1 MNNLSNSAL
10 ITIDVQNDFAL
21 PGAPSE
27 ISGTFQIVPNIVRLL
42 EQFRH
47 LQKNVIHIVRLY
59 LSDGS
64 NAETCRQERI
74 REGMKIVAPGTE
86 GAELVLSL
94 KPDSRVRLDPEIL
107 LQQTVQQIGPQEFVI
122 YKPRWGAFYKTPLEE
137 FLRNR
142 KIHSLIFCGCNFP
155 NCPRTSLYEASER
168 DFQSIIVSDAVSGI
182 YEQGVHELK
191 EIGVEVMTTSKIINL
206 LKDT

>member
-21 PGAPSE
+21 PGASSE
-27 ISGTFQIVPNIVRLL
+27 IPGTFQVVPNIARLL

-47 LQKNVIHIVRLY
+47 LQKTVIHIVRLY

-86 GAELVLSL
+86 GAELVTSL

-107 LQQTVQQIGPQEFVI
+107 LQRKVQQIGPQEFVI
-122 YKPRWGAFYKTPLEE
+122 YKPRWGAFYKTTLEE
-137 FLRNR
+137 FLRSR

-155 NCPRTSLYEASER
+155 NCPRASLYEASER
-168 DFQSIIVSDAVSGI
+168 DFQAIIVSDAVSGI

-191 EIGVEVMTTSKIINL
+191 EIGVEVMTTLKIINL
-206 LKDT
+206 LKDA